1 MQQRKYP
8 DAGRVI
14 EPLSGS
20 IGIAT
25 IPKDER
31 GTTLTFIN
39 TVRSAALLAGF
50 ALAANLAPAQAT
62 AWKIDPVH
70 SGIEFKIRHLGVS
83 YVRGTFSNP
92 TGTVMLD
99 EKNIAKSSVEASVNT
114 STVNTNSEGRDKHLK
129 SPDFFDV
136 EKFPTMTFKSTSVSN
151 AGGKL
156 SMTGDLTMNG
166 VTKPV
171 TLALDGPSAP
181 QKGQRG
187 GMVSGFSATG
197 TIHRT
202 DFNFGAKY
210 SSPMLGDD
218 VQFTIDIEMSKP

>member
-1 MQQRKYP
+1 MN
-8 DAGRVI
+8 
-14 EPLSGS
+14 L
-20 IGIAT
+20 
-25 IPKDER
+25 
-31 GTTLTFIN
+31 IN

-50 ALAANLAPAQAT
+50 ALAANAAQAQAT

-83 YVRGTFSNP
+83 NVRGTFSNP

-99 EKNIAKSSVEASVNT
+99 DKNITKSSVEATINT
-114 STVNTNSEGRDKHLK
+114 ATVNTNNEGRDKHLK

-136 EKFPTMTFKSTSVSN
+136 EKFPTITFKSTAVNN

-156 SMTGDLTMNG
+156 SMTGDLTLNG

-171 TLALDGPSAP
+171 TLALDGPAAP

-197 TIHRT
+197 TIHRA
-202 DFNFGAKY
+202 DFNFGSKY
-210 SSPMLGDD
+210 ASPMLGDD
-218 VQFTIDIEMSKP
+218 VQISIDIEMSKP

>member
-1 MQQRKYP
+1 MNLRNTNFAK
-8 DAGRVI
+8 
-14 EPLSGS
+14 
-20 IGIAT
+20 
-25 IPKDER
+25 
-31 GTTLTFIN
+31 TL
-39 TVRSAALLAGF
+39 RWSALLAG
-50 ALAANLAPAQAT
+50 ALLAVTAGASAQAT

-83 YVRGTFSNP
+83 NVRGTLSNP

-99 EKNIAKSSVEASVNT
+99 EKNIAKSSVEATINT
-114 STVNTNSEGRDKHLK
+114 ATVNTNNEGRDKHLK

-136 EKFPTMTFKSTSVSN
+136 EKYPTIAFKSTAVSD

-156 SMTGDLTMNG
+156 SLTGDLTLNG

-202 DFNFGAKY
+202 DFNFGSKY

-218 VQFTIDIEMSKP
+218 VQFTIDIEMSKQ